1 MPAITGAALTTE
13 ATSSQRRIDRV
24 SNLLCLWVY
33 NSHTTQRGSL
43 FRILL
48 VSLCLCFCV
57 TAERELLNPEND
69 TIGVLVSMALD
80 ITIGG
85 KTIKPAGE
93 LTWIKQIILS
103 LHPSFAS
110 VCFCSYFMPVLISIL
125 FLIIFFFLSCW
136 SQIRPWGLDR

>member
-24 SNLLCLWVY
+24 NNLLCLWVY
-33 NSHTTQRGSL
+33 NSHTQRGSL
-43 FRILL
+43 FLILL
-48 VSLCLCFCV
+48 VLCVSVCFCV

-93 LTWIKQIILS
+93 LT
-103 LHPSFAS
+103 
-110 VCFCSYFMPVLISIL
+110 
-125 FLIIFFFLSCW
+125 
-136 SQIRPWGLDR
+136 